1 MKVKLLNDGGYGD
14 MADVKFPVIVDA
26 ARYGCG
32 FDVNASE
39 LYRVGAKPG
48 TFGASKSWHFLE
60 KSEAEE
66 VAE

>member
-1 MKVKLLNDGGYGD
+1 MKIKLLNDGGYGD
-14 MADVKFPVIVDA
+14 MDEVKFPVTVDA
-26 ARYGCG
+26 TRYGYG

-48 TFGASKSWHFLE
+48 MFGASKSWHFLE

-66 VAE
+66 VAK